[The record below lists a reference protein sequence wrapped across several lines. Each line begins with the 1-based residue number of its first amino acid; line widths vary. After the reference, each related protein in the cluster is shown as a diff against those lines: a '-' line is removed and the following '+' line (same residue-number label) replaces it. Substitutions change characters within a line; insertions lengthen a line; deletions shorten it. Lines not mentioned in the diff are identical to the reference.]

1 MWPPCPELATRNS
14 FRFRLGGHE
23 CPPIFFEAVVN
34 FFVNGFAN
42 SPSLNAMVIFQK
54 RVPGLTEASLD
65 RFVARAKRMVGLRG
79 SVTVLVTTSRELHR
93 LNQSFRAQDKPTDV
107 LSFPPHP
114 LGAKGFAGDL
124 AISAEIASQNAR
136 RLAHSSSDEIKILAL
151 HGMLHLGG
159 YDHETDAGTM
169 ARKEQQL
176 RKQLHLPVALI
187 ERNAKSPD
195 RSAATAA
202 SPAARRK
209 PGPRRRAR

>member
-1 MWPPCPELATRNS
+1 
-14 FRFRLGGHE
+14 
-23 CPPIFFEAVVN
+23 
-34 FFVNGFAN
+34 
-42 SPSLNAMVIFQK
+42 MVIFQK

-65 RFVARAKRMVGLRG
+65 RFLTRARRAVGLHG
-79 SVTVLVTTSRELHR
+79 SVTVLVTTNRELRR
-93 LNQSFRAQDKPTDV
+93 LNQSFRGLDKPTDV

-136 RLAHSSSDEIKILAL
+136 RLRHSPSDEIKILVL
-151 HGMLHLGG
+151 HGMLHLSG

-176 RKQLHLPVALI
+176 RQQLRLPMALI
-187 ERNAKSPD
+187 ERNTEKSPN

-202 SPAARRK
+202 SPPARRK
-209 PGPRRRAR
+209 PGSRRRAR